1 MYVSLLGLTVCKFD
15 VNWENDSVRHAE
27 RLLLGRFAQ
36 PEQAYSGGNSM
47 PKGSFRNAWSNL
59 STLLVLGRLK
69 RLEHATREVIWRL
82 RRPLDVS
89 GATRTD
95 FVMIVVVSDA
105 AEERFGMAKGMMLRD
120 TSSERACARVCE

>member
-1 MYVSLLGLTVCKFD
+1 M
-15 VNWENDSVRHAE
+15 
-27 RLLLGRFAQ
+27 
-36 PEQAYSGGNSM
+36 
-47 PKGSFRNAWSNL
+47 
-59 STLLVLGRLK
+59 STLLVLGRLE

-105 AEERFGMAKGMMLRD
+105 AEERFGMAKWMMLCD
-120 TSSERACARVCE
+120 TSSERAFARTCVRVLACL